1 MKPIIISAIVLKD
14 ESAEQPEMFKVVV
27 AFKLKFNEPKW
38 QSKQL
43 FVQGW
48 PPEYFYET
56 VAKNGRLNNITE
68 ASKYFNQNLDI
79 KQYEQSR
86 F

>member
-1 MKPIIISAIVLKD
+1 MKPLIIGSLIIKD
-14 ESAEQPEMFKVVV
+14 DTAEQPEMFKVIV
-27 AFKLKFNEPKW
+27 AYKLKYNEPRW

-43 FVQGW
+43 FIQGW
-48 PPEYFYET
+48 PPEYFIET

-68 ASKYFNQNLDI
+68 ATIYFNQTLDL
-79 KQYEQSR
+79 KQYEQSK